1 MSDTETE
8 WRRYTGPA
16 LGAAV
21 LLVYGQCLSFSF
33 TNWDD
38 PQYILQNPVLLE
50 ASWETLRQVLRP
62 GTIPGE
68 VLYIPVTYLSFWL
81 ERALFELAP
90 WAVHLTN
97 VLLHLISTLLVWKI
111 CERLSGGWLA
121 GVVAAVVFG
130 FHPLQVEAVAWAS
143 GRKDVLSAAF
153 SLAAMWSFL
162 DRRWTLCILLAIV
175 AMFAK
180 PVAIVLP
187 GVLVVLALAE
197 GQSLTRGR
205 LVAIGGVGCAGLI
218 CLLLNQT
225 AAPLPGDAPVA
236 ALRLAHVP
244 WILTDWL
251 QRLSLWQPSLH
262 YYEWPAEF
270 ATLAWVGAGLILTA
284 VAGVGWAAWRKQYVI
299 VAGASCV
306 ALFLLPQ
313 VKLLLSYREFIT
325 ADRYTYMAMFG
336 VALVVCLLFER
347 MAVKRSGLARC
358 CAGLLALAL
367 VLPTVMNLQRW
378 ESASAL
384 WEYYKEYR
392 DSGFAYHQLGRAYLD
407 AERDWTEIVP
417 LWEVAADKL
426 PEDPEVLFDLGNG
439 YTALGRNEDAFPL
452 FVKALSLRPDYVEA
466 MVNAGRA
473 ALLSGR
479 PKAAVTCL
487 SQAVAY
493 DTPFRC
499 EVYGNLVQALLA
511 AGDPTAAEAMRLE
524 AVTVCGGVKDE
535 G

>member
-180 PVAIVLP
+180 PVAI
-187 GVLVVLALAE
+187 AA
-197 GQSLTRGR
+197 QDSA
-205 LVAIGGVGCAGLI
+205 AIQIRICVSFI
-218 CLLLNQT
+218 CL
-225 AAPLPGDAPVA
+225 V
-236 ALRLAHVP
+236 
-244 WILTDWL
+244 
-251 QRLSLWQPSLH
+251 
-262 YYEWPAEF
+262 
-270 ATLAWVGAGLILTA
+270 
-284 VAGVGWAAWRKQYVI
+284 
-299 VAGASCV
+299 
-306 ALFLLPQ
+306 
-313 VKLLLSYREFIT
+313 
-325 ADRYTYMAMFG
+325 
-336 VALVVCLLFER
+336 
-347 MAVKRSGLARC
+347 
-358 CAGLLALAL
+358 
-367 VLPTVMNLQRW
+367 
-378 ESASAL
+378 
-384 WEYYKEYR
+384 
-392 DSGFAYHQLGRAYLD
+392 
-407 AERDWTEIVP
+407 
-417 LWEVAADKL
+417 
-426 PEDPEVLFDLGNG
+426 
-439 YTALGRNEDAFPL
+439 
-452 FVKALSLRPDYVEA
+452 
-466 MVNAGRA
+466 
-473 ALLSGR
+473 
-479 PKAAVTCL
+479 
-487 SQAVAY
+487 
-493 DTPFRC
+493 
-499 EVYGNLVQALLA
+499 
-511 AGDPTAAEAMRLE
+511 
-524 AVTVCGGVKDE
+524 
-535 G
+535 